1 MNGAGSRHGRL
12 PDTAGPLFGVRD
24 TGQAMSQENVEVVR
38 RAIEAFSIGDLDGAA
53 QMADPDI
60 EVDWSK
66 SGGVEAGVYR
76 GPAQVRRF
84 WATFYDV
91 FERIEVLLEELIE
104 HGDHVIVCDRSRF
117 WGRDGIEVAV
127 RTVAVVTLRDGR
139 ITAWRLCRD
148 KDEALDAAGLTP

>member
-1 MNGAGSRHGRL
+1 MPGC
-12 PDTAGPLFGVRD
+12 DTSDCLFGVRD

-38 RAIEAFSIGDLDGAA
+38 RAIEAFSSGDLDAA
-53 QMADPDI
+53 VQMADPEI
-60 EVDWSK
+60 EVDWSQ
-66 SGGVEAGVYR
+66 SSGVEAGVYR
-76 GPAQVRRF
+76 GLAQTRRF
-84 WATFYDV
+84 WATFHDV

-104 HGDHVIVCDRSRF
+104 HGDHVIVCDRSRL

-148 KDEALDAAGLTP
+148 KDEALSAAGFPQ